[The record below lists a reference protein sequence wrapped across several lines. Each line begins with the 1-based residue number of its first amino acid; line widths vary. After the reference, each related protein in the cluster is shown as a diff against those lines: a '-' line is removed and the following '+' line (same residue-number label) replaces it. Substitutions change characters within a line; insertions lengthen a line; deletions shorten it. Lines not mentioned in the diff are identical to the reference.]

1 MIRKNVYFL
10 LLLTILGFPHCAKK
24 KTFTSELME
33 KKECAVPES
42 MLSDGNYIAKK
53 ASVEPMIDGAGTEK
67 SWELVPW
74 RQIKYTWLGEDPSP
88 QDFSGRYK
96 ILWTESRLYYLV
108 EITDNVLSDQ
118 HKDPF
123 DNWWEDDCLE
133 LFIDEDK
140 SGGDHQF
147 NHNAFAYHITLDYDV
162 VDMGPDNKPHLYNND
177 LETKRTKEGNIYTW
191 EVGMK
196 VFGKGY
202 VDGKNNVAVKLVS
215 GKKMGFAVSY
225 NDNDATGGRENFIG
239 SINIAPVEGDKNRG
253 WIDAGVF
260 GTLELAR

>member
-1 MIRKNVYFL
+1 MIRKNIYL
-10 LLLTILGFPHCAKK
+10 LLLAAVLGFSYCAKK
-24 KTFTSELME
+24 SSVSKALVE

-42 MLSDGNYIAKK
+42 ILSDGNYIAKK
-53 ASVEPMIDGAGTEK
+53 ALEEPVVDGMGKEK

-74 RQIKYTWLGEDPSP
+74 REIKYTWIGDDPSP

-108 EITDNVLSDQ
+108 EITDNILSDQ
-118 HKDPF
+118 HKDAF
-123 DNWWEDDCLE
+123 DKWWEDDCLE

-140 SGGDHQF
+140 SGGNHQYT
-147 NHNAFAYHITLDYDV
+147 HNAFAYHITLDYDV

-177 LETKRTKEGNIYTW
+177 LETKRIQQGNIYTW

-196 VFGKGY
+196 VFDKTY
-202 VDGKNNVAVKLVS
+202 VDGKNNIPVKLTS
-215 GKKMGFAVSY
+215 GKKLGFAVSY

-239 SINIAPVEGDKNRG
+239 SINIEPVEGDKNRG

-260 GTLELAR
+260 GTLELIK